1 MATKNN
7 PGSVDCYARLAPD
20 EPYYLLM
27 ARSRLAPLHA
37 RMELLNR
44 QWEIRLGLRPDTPA
58 ERAQIAEGFNTVT
71 EMEIWYR
78 EHRTRE
84 QVAAL
89 EFDDRGIPTT
99 GEHARKEHNTT
110 SGATDG

>member
-7 PGSVDCYARLAPD
+7 PGPVNCYAKLEPD
-20 EPYYLLM
+20 EPFYLLM

-37 RMELLNR
+37 RMELMNR

-58 ERAQIAEGFNTVT
+58 EHAQITEGLKCIT

-78 EHRTRE
+78 DHKVKQ

-89 EFDDRGIPTT
+89 EFDDTGHPTT
-99 GEHARKEHNTT
+99 GEHARKERNTT
-110 SGATDG
+110 SGATDV